1 MEIRKVKKLNTNDIE
16 LDSVIETILEDDGIP
31 ITFEDF
37 QSYAEKYVVEHYLE
51 TNCLE
56 VSEYDEQER

>member
-1 MEIRKVKKLNTNDIE
+1 MEIKKVKKLNTNDIE